1 MQIVQVIACDNI
13 LGEGPLWVPQEKALY
28 WVDIDGC
35 LIQRFSSITN
45 TYEAFQQPCKVSML
59 AMRAQGGFVAA
70 SENGLYFWQPSDNQ
84 LTFITHPEQGKKE
97 ARFND
102 GKVDSGGRLWA
113 GTMTPQGA
121 SSALYRLDPD
131 LTIRRM
137 LKEVTISNGIGWSP
151 DQRSMYHADSNRR
164 TIFAYDYDD
173 SSGEITNRRVF
184 AELAQNEGVPDG
196 LTVDSQGCLWCAIY
210 DGWCLLRFD
219 PDGKRMATIRMPV
232 ARPSSCIFGGE
243 ALNLLYVTSISEGL
257 SAQQREQQ
265 PLAGD
270 VFVFET
276 DCSGIPEPKFLG

>member
-13 LGEGPLWVPQEKALY
+13 LGEGPLWVQEEKTFY

-35 LIQRFSSITN
+35 LIQRFSTLTN
-45 TYEAFQQPCKVSML
+45 TYESFSQPFKVSML
-59 AMRAQGGFVAA
+59 AMRAQDGFVAA
-70 SENGLYFWQPSDNQ
+70 TEKGLYFWQPQDNQ
-84 LTFITHPEQGKKE
+84 LTFITHPEQGKAG

-102 GKVDSGGRLWA
+102 GKVDRRGRLWA

-131 LTIRRM
+131 LTLTKMIGD
-137 LKEVTISNGIGWSP
+137 VTISNGIGWSL
-151 DQRSMYHADSNRR
+151 DERVMYHADSNRR
-164 TIFAYDYDD
+164 TIFAYDFD
-173 SSGEITNRRVF
+173 SESGSVSNRRIFV
-184 AELAQNEGVPDG
+184 ELDEGQGVPDG
-196 LTVDSQGCLWCAIY
+196 LTVDSQGCIWCAIY

-219 PDGKRMATIRMPV
+219 PDGECISNIPVPV

-243 ALNLLYVTSISEGL
+243 SLNLLYVTSIAEGL
-257 SAQQREQQ
+257 SPQERQAQ

-276 DCSGIPEPKFLG
+276 NLKGIPEPKFTG